1 MKFKEFLEG
10 HNYMKIYRGRNA
22 YQQGDGHYW
31 STDKEWARQFTQSG
45 LDREISEKVIN
56 ADKLLKLNPLP
67 KATHESEID
76 NAIKIGMQNGFIGML
91 VDEGFN
97 QPNSVYL
104 F

>member
-1 MKFKEFLEG
+1 MKFKDFFEG
-10 HNYMKIYRGRNA
+10 NDYMKIYRGRNA

-45 LDREISEKVIN
+45 LDREISEKLIKTQ
-56 ADKLLKLNPLP
+56 DILKLNPLP

-76 NAIKIGMQNGFIGML
+76 NAIKIGMQGGFKGIF
-91 VDEGFN
+91 VDEGLN